1 MSSSLNGAKQFFL
14 VESHK
19 DGTSCVASKSDGG
32 KGKPSG
38 MVQPEIRQAFSRIWS
53 SGPD

>member
-38 MVQPEIRQAFSRIWS
+38 MVSTRNQA
-53 SGPD
+53 GL